1 MCVAQS
7 HPQCPLNCR
16 MGGMKTAGLLELFVL
31 PCLKDPAGKKVISYC
46 CIAVIFHDRLIIR
59 CGDKLPR
66 NVWILVEGPW

>member
-46 CIAVIFHDRLIIR
+46 CIAVIFS
-59 CGDKLPR
+59 
-66 NVWILVEGPW
+66 